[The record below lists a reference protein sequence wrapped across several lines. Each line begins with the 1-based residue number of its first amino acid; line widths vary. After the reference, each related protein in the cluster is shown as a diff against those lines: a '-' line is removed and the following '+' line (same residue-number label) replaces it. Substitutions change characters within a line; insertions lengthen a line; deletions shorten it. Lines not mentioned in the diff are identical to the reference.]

1 MKTLL
6 TALLLFVTQ
15 HIIGQSS
22 SVTLAWNANIETNVT
37 GYRVYWGYA
46 SRAYF
51 GTNNTVLVPNTSNVV
66 SGLLWGS
73 NYFFAATAYDDDNG
87 LESDYSNEVTYKVP
101 RINKPTGLRYLPLP

>member
-6 TALLLFVTQ
+6 IALLLLITQ
-15 HIIGQSS
+15 RIIGQSS
-22 SVTLAWNANIETNVT
+22 SVTLAWDASIGTNVT

-46 SRAYF
+46 SRVYF

-73 NYFFAATAYDDDNG
+73 NYFFAVTAYADNS
-87 LESDYSNEVTYKVP
+87 LESDYSNEVSYKVP
-101 RINKPTGLRYLPLP
+101 RIGKPTGLRYIPLP